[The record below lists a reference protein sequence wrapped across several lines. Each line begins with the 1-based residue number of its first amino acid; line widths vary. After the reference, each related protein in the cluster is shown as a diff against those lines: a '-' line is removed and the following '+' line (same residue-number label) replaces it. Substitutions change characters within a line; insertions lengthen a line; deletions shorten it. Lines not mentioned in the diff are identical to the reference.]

1 MNSDNGNS
9 PNKPNP
15 ILVSFILAETTSVL
29 IAVAMAFTPSISG
42 SSTTLAHYFM
52 DEPSFIHIAL
62 VYYVLVNIILSILA
76 VIAVVWIKSK
86 R

>member
-1 MNSDNGNS
+1 MNSDNDNS

-15 ILVSFILAETTSVL
+15 ILVSFILAETTSIL

-42 SSTTLAHYFM
+42 SSRTLAHYFM
-52 DEPSFIHIAL
+52 DDPSFIQIAL
-62 VYYVLVNIILSILA
+62 VYYILVNIILSILA
-76 VIAVVWIKSK
+76 VIFVVWIKSK